1 MKKLVW
7 SLSVVATNEEL
18 VVRRE
23 GEKSFEKHLLKE
35 LNCFHSI
42 GRGKDTYTII
52 MHASLNP
59 KP

>member
-7 SLSVVATNEEL
+7 SLSIVATDEEH
-18 VVRRE
+18 VVKRK
-23 GEKSFEKHLLKE
+23 GEKSFERHHLKE
-35 LNCFHSI
+35 LNFFHSI

>member
-7 SLSVVATNEEL
+7 SLFVVAIDEEL

-23 GEKSFEKHLLKE
+23 GDKFFERHHLKE

-59 KP
+59 